1 MRSNDIMS
9 KTILLFTI
17 ACILAISWAQNAEA
31 EPSAA
36 CVTHLTQDAE
46 TTECSQAAAACE
58 P

>member
-1 MRSNDIMS
+1 MS
-9 KTILLFTI
+9 KTILLFTT

-36 CVTHLTQDAE
+36 CVTHLPQDAE